1 MRLSFYYIPRF
12 QITSL
17 GVTYLDTIQ
26 TTTILSLELR
36 NIKGQWKKLMES
48 KKNTKILEK
57 HYIEIGQSFFF
68 IKNCWEELPT
78 VIHTNNNKKL
88 PN

>member
-1 MRLSFYYIPRF
+1 
-12 QITSL
+12 
-17 GVTYLDTIQ
+17 
-26 TTTILSLELR
+26 
-36 NIKGQWKKLMES
+36 MES
-48 KKNTKILEK
+48 KKNAKILEK

-68 IKNCWEELPT
+68 TKNCWKELPT